1 MAVGRS
7 FCAYGSQLV
16 GCRHSRREFG
26 SELHD
31 TRIQVIP
38 YDPMSVDVDST
49 TLTQHEENKNHCV
62 KVLKQTNLMVN
73 QNSNMYHAP
82 KKKKTKH
89 PWHLN
94 ALDAGM

>member
-1 MAVGRS
+1 
-7 FCAYGSQLV
+7 
-16 GCRHSRREFG
+16 
-26 SELHD
+26 
-31 TRIQVIP
+31 
-38 YDPMSVDVDST
+38 MSVDVDST